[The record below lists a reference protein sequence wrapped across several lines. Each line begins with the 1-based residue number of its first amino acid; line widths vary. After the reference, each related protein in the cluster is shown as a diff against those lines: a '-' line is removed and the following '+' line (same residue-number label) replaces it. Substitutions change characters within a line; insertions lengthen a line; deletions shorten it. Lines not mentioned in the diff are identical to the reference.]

1 LYVANGEIFGDWQEE
16 LMSETGG
23 EIPAGLSDFHFV
35 RLFKCAVKDDD
46 VLVDAIVEKLYG
58 TMQDFDAGRAKQTV
72 ELIVDR
78 DTTAASK
85 FRALLD
91 ELLPRRPCNLAA

>member
-1 LYVANGEIFGDWQEE
+1 
-16 LMSETGG
+16 MSKTGR
-23 EIPAGLSDFHFV
+23 EMPKGLNEFQVV

-46 VLVDAIVEKLYG
+46 TLVDAIVEKIYG
-58 TMQDFDAGRAKQTV
+58 TMKEFDAGRAKQAV
-72 ELIVDR
+72 ALIVDR

-91 ELLPRRPCNLAA
+91 DVWPHRSSHLAA